1 MPHEE
6 SLEDR
11 LRSLG
16 FQGNGAMK
24 LIVGHVTIAGGASL
38 RGFSLTF
45 TEVGPRSAKQ
55 YQTHGPASTTTQMI
69 AGLIRANLELNHS
82 TSVPEWD
89 LLQQNLE
96 QSRQAQ

>member
-1 MPHEE
+1 MPHEQ
-6 SLEDR
+6 SLDER

-16 FQGNGAMK
+16 FQGEGAMK
-24 LIVGHVTIAGGASL
+24 LVIGTVTISGGRSL
-38 RGFSLTF
+38 HGFSLMF
-45 TEVGPRSAKQ
+45 SEVGPRSAKQ
-55 YQTHGPASTTTQMI
+55 CETHGPASTTTQMI